1 MGCVVAFAMGFLAAL
16 VLVALAAAADPEN
29 N

>member
-1 MGCVVAFAMGFLAAL
+1 MGYVVAFAVGFLAAL
-16 VLVALAAAADPEN
+16 VLVALAAAADPDN